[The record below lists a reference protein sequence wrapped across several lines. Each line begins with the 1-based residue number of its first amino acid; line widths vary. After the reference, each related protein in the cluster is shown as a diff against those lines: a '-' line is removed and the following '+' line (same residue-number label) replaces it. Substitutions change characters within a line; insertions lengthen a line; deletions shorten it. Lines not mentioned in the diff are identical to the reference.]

1 MTAVA
6 DAGRIGTLVDGLRSA
21 YVRILPPGEVTRPI
35 GSAQNLIDGL
45 RTSGVTSFD
54 IAGDGE
60 SITFGVR
67 GSDMEGLVSQLE
79 EHYPQA
85 ELQIAPCDP
94 LRQGEDER
102 AFTAV
107 RIVSGPEPV
116 PISTFEDAEV
126 SEEGSDPL
134 LKVMAA
140 FKKLEDGER
149 ALVRLVARPKR
160 RKHFS
165 KYAQDARTGPGS
177 ANETRRTA
185 ELAPK
190 SSGSVGGLGLR
201 YGILITVLGC
211 LAIAFLVAAIR
222 GIGFEEVR
230 AFVSGITEEQLRT
243 VVGTV
248 GVVVLTAS
256 VLFLVLLIG
265 MLFGLF
271 GSKGGYYD
279 SEVVAD
285 RVDHSPFDVEIQ
297 IIAFVRDSEYWKS
310 RTREI
315 VDHIAGEYSSYDRSR
330 GSRVVR
336 HKYIDGLPGDAL
348 ELVSKRRLLRIFPTF
363 VRSVAGSLELAAL
376 WHLPATRVRPASVE
390 RTTSRR
396 WPVHSRFISEGAP
409 VGVTTAG
416 AQRVVHLGPAA
427 MGSHQFYVAG
437 SNMGKSTLMTHVVR
451 HAMRQKALGEYPGAI
466 VVVDPHGD
474 LISDLLGLVPPEI
487 AHRVR
492 LIDLAD
498 ESRVV
503 GVNLLSPDF
512 SPDRD
517 VTADLLVNVFSRHW
531 EFWGPNMSDILS
543 HSIQTLYEANA
554 HEDAVPE
561 EAYTLLDAGQLW
573 SSESFR
579 RKVLERVKDA
589 NLHRYWLED
598 FPVYERGDPAQT
610 LNPIRNRLRSYA
622 DSRVASAIIG
632 QRFSTVDLKACVQ
645 RGNIIFI
652 STGGQS
658 VGKQVARLLGAYFLA
673 MIDHII
679 RSQGELARDERQRV
693 MVVVDEM
700 QTIEGVPYGS
710 MLEEWRKFGGALVL
724 ATQSLA
730 QVRRLSPG
738 LESSLLTNV
747 GVLAAFKVD
756 GDDGRKLAENLAL
769 VTKDDIVGL
778 PKYNAYV
785 RLSTYEE
792 TVPAFSMK
800 ILPPVTGN
808 EAVADDIRRRSARY
822 TQDIDAVYRR
832 QQEETFRAIGMNAAA
847 SEKRRRRR

>member
-1 MTAVA
+1 MTAAV
-6 DAGRIGTLVDGLRSA
+6 DTGRIREIVDGMRESCVSILPPEEVSEPISSAQNAIDGLRS
-21 YVRILPPGEVTRPI
+21 GG
-35 GSAQNLIDGL
+35 GSSLE
-45 RTSGVTSFD
+45 

-60 SITFGVR
+60 SVTFGVR
-67 GSDMEGLVSQLE
+67 GTNQDGMVGQLE

-85 ELQIAPCDP
+85 ELSVPSRDP
-94 LRQGEDER
+94 LRVREGER
-102 AFTAV
+102 ALTRV
-107 RIVSGPEPV
+107 LRVTGPEPV
-116 PISTFEDAEV
+116 PIRTFKNDEV

-134 LKVMAA
+134 LKVTGA
-140 FKKLEDGER
+140 LGRLREGER
-149 ALVRLVARPKR
+149 VLVRVLARPKR
-160 RKHFS
+160 RSHFR
-165 KYAQDARTGPGS
+165 KYEQDARTGPGS
-177 ANETRRTA
+177 STERDRTA
-185 ELAPK
+185 ELDVQR
-190 SSGSVGGLGLR
+190 SGGKGVLGLG
-201 YGILITVLGC
+201 YLITVIFWAC
-211 LAIAFLVAAIR
+211 LITASLVGLSL
-222 GIGFEEVR
+222 GIGFEEVA
-230 AFVSGITEEQLRT
+230 AFISGITAEDLIT
-243 VVGTV
+243 VAA
-248 GVVVLTAS
+248 VVVAAILIAAA
-256 VLFLVLLIG
+256 FLVLITIG

-271 GSKGGYYD
+271 RPKSGFHD
-279 SEVVAD
+279 ADLVAH
-285 RVDHSPFDVEIQ
+285 RIDHSPFDVEIQ
-297 IIAFVRDSEYWKS
+297 VVVFVRDSASW
-310 RTREI
+310 RTRART
-315 VDHIAGEYSSYDRSR
+315 VADHIAGAYSSYDRSR
-330 GSRVVR
+330 GSSITR
-336 HKYIDGLPGDAL
+336 HKTIFGLPRDAL
-348 ELVSKRRLLRIFPTF
+348 ELVTKKRRLWIFPSF

-376 WHLPATRVRPASVE
+376 WHLPATNVRPASVE

-396 WPVHSRFISEGAP
+396 WSVNSRFIGEGAP

-416 AQRVVHLGPAA
+416 AQRVVHLSPDA

-437 SNMGKSTLMTHVVR
+437 SGMGKSTLMSHVVR

-474 LISDLLGLVPPEI
+474 LVSDLLGLVPPEI

-517 VTADLLVNVFSRHW
+517 VTADLLVGVFSRHW
-531 EFWGPNMSDILS
+531 DFWGPNMTDILS
-543 HSIQTLYEANA
+543 HSIQTLYEANS
-554 HEDAVPE
+554 HEKAVPE

-573 SSESFR
+573 RSESFR
-579 RKVLERVKDA
+579 SKVLERVKDA

-598 FPVYERGDPAQT
+598 FPVYERGDLAQT
-610 LNPIRNRLRSYA
+610 LNPIRNRLRAYA

-658 VGKQVARLLGAYFLA
+658 VGRQVARLLGAYFLA

-730 QVRRLSPG
+730 QVRRLSPA

-747 GVLAAFKVD
+747 GVLTAFKVEE
-756 GDDGRKLAENLAL
+756 DDGRKLADNLMR
-769 VTKDDIVGL
+769 VTKEDIVGL

-808 EAVADDIRRRSARY
+808 EAVADEIRRRSARY
-822 TQDIDAVYRR
+822 TQDIETVYRR
-832 QQEETFRAIGMNAAA
+832 QQEETFRTIGMNAAA
-847 SEKRRRRR
+847 SEKRRRRG